1 MALPPG
7 IPFLVRLLVATFVP
21 LLLVLACARHFALPT
36 WLTVL
41 AVLLGI
47 PALPVLSHLLS
58 RWRVARAA
66 ARHGATFPP
75 LWHGSIGGLD
85 IIRAMLDS
93 FLHGYLGDC
102 FWDKAVELGP
112 TYEFWPLWVRGYFT
126 ADPNAIKCIL
136 STDFTS
142 YVKGPNFHRLM
153 RSVLGDGVF
162 NSDGDLWKFHRSMTR
177 PFFSKDRIGH
187 FELFDKHAEIAIS
200 KMKERVLA
208 GYAVDFQDVI
218 SCFTL
223 DAGTEFLFGASVDS
237 LRPPLPYAHNARPLT
252 PVSPVATAESFAS
265 AFAGAQHVIASRT
278 RIGWV
283 WPLLEIT
290 GERTVPH
297 MRVVDAFLGPILAEA
312 LRKKEQ
318 RAREGKQ
325 LDTEEGEGTLLDHLV
340 QFTDDP
346 VVLHDEV
353 LNILIA
359 GRDTTAS
366 TLTTLVYFL
375 SMHPA
380 VLQRLRAE
388 ILQHVG
394 PRRRPTYD
402 DIREMKYL
410 RAVLN
415 ETMRLYPAVP
425 LNLRNSVRDT
435 TIPNPDPNGKPIF
448 VPAGTPVTYSV
459 LVMHRMP
466 EYWGP
471 DSMEFD
477 PDRFLDERVA
487 RYLTPNPFI
496 FLPFNAGP
504 RICLGQQVRP
514 PLSFYTPASN
524 YRSSPPS
531 ILSTVPISS
540 VSSFSS
546 FIVLILL
553 LYPFVSSFLSSFL
566 PSSTP
571 ANLCPLSKYAYN
583 EMSFFVIRLLQRF
596 SALAFAPD
604 AHPPGSLPPKE
615 WAGLPGRK
623 GVERFWPKVHL
634 TTYSHG
640 GLWVR
645 MTPAEY
651 DDGAH
656 KVDVVSV

>member
-7 IPFLVRLLVATFVP
+7 IPFLVRLLVATFIP

-66 ARHGATFPP
+66 VRHGATFPP

-153 RSVLGDGVF
+153 QSVLGDGVF

-252 PVSPVATAESFAS
+252 PVSPVASAATAESFAS

-325 LDTEEGEGTLLDHLV
+325 LDTDEGEGTLLDHLV

-504 RICLGQQVRP
+504 RICLGQQ
-514 PLSFYTPASN
+514 
-524 YRSSPPS
+524 
-531 ILSTVPISS
+531 
-540 VSSFSS
+540 
-546 FIVLILL
+546 
-553 LYPFVSSFLSSFL
+553 
-566 PSSTP
+566 
-571 ANLCPLSKYAYN
+571 YAYN

-615 WAGLPGRK
+615 WAGFPGRK